1 MALFREK
8 SVELELGLVLDIV
21 DGLGRGLEAKEL
33 EKSDFAL
40 LWLGADVLDRR
51 TRRSERSARQG

>member
-8 SVELELGLVLDIV
+8 GVELKLRLVLNVV
-21 DGLGRGLEAKEL
+21 DGLGRGLEAEEL
-33 EKSDFAL
+33 EESDFAI

-51 TRRSERSARQG
+51 TRRSERSA